1 MKRKYASILLTLI
14 GVLGLGVA
22 AQAQTGKVVVDLPFE
37 FVASG
42 KTLPAGTYTLSP
54 VSDNAVDGLILSSY
68 ENHISLIVHPIE
80 TEKATAEKATVSFQ
94 QVGEQRFLNR
104 IQTENTVYNIPV
116 SSAAASQAAMQ

>member
-68 ENHISLIVHPIE
+68 ENHISLIVRPIE
-80 TEKATAEKATVSFQ
+80 TEKVAAEKPTVSFQ

-104 IQTENTVYNIPV
+104 IQTENTVYNLPV
-116 SSAAASQAAMQ
+116 SRVAASQAAMQ